1 MGARNIFLL
10 VVLVLVLVFVLQ
22 NTDGVNI
29 HFFFWKATLS
39 LAIVLI
45 GSVAFGLATGWLI
58 GTFKPKRKDK
68 AG

>member
-10 VVLVLVLVFVLQ
+10 VLLVLVLVFVLQ
-22 NTDGVNI
+22 NTDVVSV

-45 GSVAFGLATGWLI
+45 GSVAFGLVTGWLMA
-58 GTFKPKRKDK
+58 TLKLKRREKTS
-68 AG
+68 

>member
-10 VVLVLVLVFVLQ
+10 IVLVVVLVFVLQ
-22 NTDGVNI
+22 NTDVVSI

-45 GSVAFGLATGWLI
+45 GSVAFGLAVGWLMA
-58 GTFKPKRKDK
+58 TFKPKRKEK

>member
-10 VVLVLVLVFVLQ
+10 VLLVLVLVFVLQ
-22 NTDGVNI
+22 NTDVVSI

-45 GSVAFGLATGWLI
+45 GSVAFGLVTGWLMAR
-58 GTFKPKRKDK
+58 FRPKRKDK
-68 AG
+68 TD